1 MVLRFLGES
10 VTDSNGL
17 AVLPDGYTGTGA
29 GLVDIVAKTTI
40 DESTVV
46 SETYSI
52 WDTKWYDL
60 GTDSTHSMFAT
71 SSTMTINY
79 GSEYCTLSE
88 TTSGT
93 AGVVVTNTSHYI
105 QPNDIFE
112 FDFLQV
118 DGQRNF
124 TTIYVRNKANGTTLA
139 SIPHLYEMSK
149 QLDTWIHLKCQII
162 DNKLYVYVDDNPT
175 PIEKTLSNTDT
186 DYRLYWNTVPTRDN
200 HTIKFKNF
208 KVYSG

>member
-1 MVLRFLGES
+1 MVLRFLGEAT
-10 VTDSNGL
+10 TDANGL
-17 AVLPDGYTGTGA
+17 AVLSDGYTGTGA
-29 GLVDIVAKTTI
+29 GEIDVVAKTEIDDRIFQSEPYTI
-40 DESTVV
+40 L
-46 SETYSI
+46 
-52 WDTKWYDL
+52 DTKWYDL
-60 GTDSTHSMFAT
+60 GTDSTNSMLGT
-71 SSTMTINY
+71 SSSMTVTY
-79 GSEYCTLSE
+79 GDEYCTLSE

-105 QPNDIFE
+105 QPNDVFE

-124 TTIYVRNKANGTTLA
+124 STIYVRNKANGTTLA
-139 SIPHLYEMSK
+139 SMPHLYDMSK

-162 DNKLYVYVDDNPT
+162 DNKLTVYVDDNTT
-175 PIEKTLSNTDT
+175 PIERTLSNTDT
-186 DYRLYWNTVPTRDN
+186 DYRLYFNTVPTRDI